1 MRNLKELF
9 CVACIALFFTS
20 CEETYNDKLFW
31 PGEISQEYGSY
42 IKPYT
47 LDLTYSGEKLIGK
60 TVSFKTENSETGTLT
75 LNDVVPGEKETPI
88 NNIQLYENE
97 EKGYYTFSGTNIT
110 MGGATVK
117 YNGSITPKTMKL
129 DLNVA
134 MPQSKWN
141 KSYGLSNFTKGKKMI
156 VGTTGGQ
163 YAWKESASEILT
175 GAFYVHMDDV
185 ELTKAGSQLFLR
197 MKLVQNALCY
207 FIPQL
212 LQTITLQPDGNIIAN
227 YTTSP
232 VYIGKVPINE
242 IDPDKDV
249 STIAMFVMKFM
260 IGTMKDTDI
269 SSALANRTWATSPIN
284 LLTWSVNNGKLKM
297 NLNLPAIIS
306 QATKDSE
313 TPIDAELISGI
324 VEALSKSDAIQ
335 LQKLLGTVNAIL
347 DNQYLGIIANMNE
360 SNFQQIFYLLT
371 EGITF
376 NVEEEEGH
384 THLYLTK
391 ESTTA
396 FIQLLPQL
404 QPVIENLL
412 PESMANNTTFKNLL
426 GYLMGTNEDSLP
438 ILWNA
443 ANTIDLGLDLLPQE

>member
-1 MRNLKELF
+1 MRNLEKLF
-9 CVACIALFFTS
+9 WVACAVFFFTS

-31 PGEISQEYGSY
+31 PGEISREYGSY

-60 TVSFKTENSETGTLT
+60 TVSFKTEDSETGTLT
-75 LNDVVPGEKETPI
+75 LNDVIPGEASTPI
-88 NNIQLYENE
+88 NGIKLYENE
-97 EKGYYTFSGTNIT
+97 EKGNYTFNGTNIT

-117 YNGSITPKTMKL
+117 YSGSITPKAMKL
-129 DLNVA
+129 DVNVT
-134 MPQSKWN
+134 MPQNKWN
-141 KSYGLSNFTKGKKMI
+141 KSYDLSNFTKGKKMTI
-156 VGTTGGQ
+156 GTSGGE
-163 YAWKESASEILT
+163 YVWKETNEILT

-185 ELTKAGSQLFLR
+185 ELTQAGSQLFLR
-197 MKLVQNALCY
+197 MKLIQNALCY

-232 VYIGKVPINE
+232 VYIGKIPINE

-249 STIAMFVMKFM
+249 ATIAMFVMKFM
-260 IGTMKDTDI
+260 IGTMSATDI
-269 SSALANRTWATSPIN
+269 NSALANRTWATSPIN
-284 LLTWSVNNGKLKM
+284 LLTWSVNNGKLKI

-306 QATKDSE
+306 QVTKDSE
-313 TPIDAELISGI
+313 TPIDPGLISGI

-335 LQKLLGTVNAIL
+335 LQKLLGTVNAVL
-347 DNQYLGIIANMNE
+347 GNQYLGIITNMNE

-391 ESTTA
+391 ESTTT

-412 PESMANNTTFKNLL
+412 PENMANNTTFKNLL

>member
-1 MRNLKELF
+1 MRNLEKLF
-9 CVACIALFFTS
+9 WVACAVFFFTS

-31 PGEISQEYGSY
+31 PGEISREYGSY

-60 TVSFKTENSETGTLT
+60 TISFKTEDSETGTLT
-75 LNDVVPGEKETPI
+75 LNDVIPGEASTPI
-88 NNIQLYENE
+88 NGIKLYENE
-97 EKGYYTFSGTNIT
+97 EKGNYTFNGTNIT

-117 YNGSITPKTMKL
+117 YSGSITPKAMKL
-129 DLNVA
+129 DVNVT
-134 MPQSKWN
+134 MPQNKWN
-141 KSYGLSNFTKGKKMI
+141 KSYDLSNFTKGKKMTI
-156 VGTTGGQ
+156 GTSGGE
-163 YAWKESASEILT
+163 YVWKETNEILT

-185 ELTKAGSQLFLR
+185 ELTQAGSQLFLR
-197 MKLVQNALCY
+197 MKLIQNALCY

-249 STIAMFVMKFM
+249 ATIAMFVMKFM
-260 IGTMKDTDI
+260 IGTMSATDI
-269 SSALANRTWATSPIN
+269 NSALANRTWATSPIN
-284 LLTWSVNNGKLKM
+284 LLTWSVNNGKLKI

-306 QATKDSE
+306 QVTKDSE
-313 TPIDAELISGI
+313 APMDPGLISGI

-335 LQKLLGTVNAIL
+335 LQKLLGIVNAVL
-347 DNQYLGIIANMNE
+347 GNQYLGIITNMNE

-412 PESMANNTTFKNLL
+412 PENMANNTTFKNLL

>member
-1 MRNLKELF
+1 MRNLEKLF
-9 CVACIALFFTS
+9 WVACAVFFFTS

-31 PGEISQEYGSY
+31 PGEISREYGSY

-60 TVSFKTENSETGTLT
+60 TISFKTEDSETGTLT
-75 LNDVVPGEKETPI
+75 LNDVIPGEASTPI
-88 NNIQLYENE
+88 NGIKLYENE
-97 EKGYYTFSGTNIT
+97 EKGNYTFNGTNIT

-117 YNGSITPKTMKL
+117 YSGSITPKAMKL
-129 DLNVA
+129 DINVT
-134 MPQSKWN
+134 MPQNKWN
-141 KSYGLSNFTKGKKMI
+141 KSYDLSNFTKGKKI
-156 VGTTGGQ
+156 TIGTSGGE
-163 YAWKESASEILT
+163 YVWKETNEILT

-185 ELTKAGSQLFLR
+185 ELTQAGSQLFLR
-197 MKLVQNALCY
+197 MKLIQNALCY

-249 STIAMFVMKFM
+249 ATIAMFVMKFM
-260 IGTMKDTDI
+260 IGTMSATDI
-269 SSALANRTWATSPIN
+269 NSALANRTWATSPIN
-284 LLTWSVNNGKLKM
+284 LLTWSVNNGKLKI

-306 QATKDSE
+306 QVTKDSE
-313 TPIDAELISGI
+313 TPIDPGLISGI

-335 LQKLLGTVNAIL
+335 LQKLLGTVNAVL
-347 DNQYLGIIANMNE
+347 GNQYLGIITNMNE

-412 PESMANNTTFKNLL
+412 PENMANNTTFKNLL

>member
-1 MRNLKELF
+1 MRNLEKLF
-9 CVACIALFFTS
+9 WVACVVFFFTS

-31 PGEISQEYGSY
+31 PGEISREYGSY

-47 LDLTYSGEKLIGK
+47 LDLTYSGEQLIGK
-60 TVSFKTENSETGTLT
+60 TVSFKTEDSETGTLT
-75 LNDVVPGEKETPI
+75 LNDVIPGEASTPI
-88 NNIQLYENE
+88 NNIKLYENE
-97 EKGYYTFSGTNIT
+97 EKGNYTFSGTNIT

-117 YNGSITPKTMKL
+117 YSGSITPKAMKL
-129 DLNVA
+129 DVNVT
-134 MPQSKWN
+134 MPQNKWN
-141 KSYGLSNFTKGKKMI
+141 KSYNLSNFTKGKKMTI
-156 VGTTGGQ
+156 GTNGGE
-163 YAWKESASEILT
+163 YVWKETNEILT

-185 ELTKAGSQLFLR
+185 ELTQAGSQLFLR
-197 MKLVQNALCY
+197 MKLIQNALCY

-232 VYIGKVPINE
+232 VYIGKIPINE

-249 STIAMFVMKFM
+249 ATIAMFVMKFM
-260 IGTMKDTDI
+260 IGTMSATDI
-269 SSALANRTWATSPIN
+269 NSALANRTWATSPIN
-284 LLTWSVNNGKLKM
+284 LLTWSVNNGKLKI

-306 QATKDSE
+306 QVTKDSE
-313 TPIDAELISGI
+313 TPIDPGLISGI

-335 LQKLLGTVNAIL
+335 LQKLLGTVNAVL
-347 DNQYLGIIANMNE
+347 GNQYLGIITNMNE
-360 SNFQQIFYLLT
+360 INFQQIFYLLT

-412 PESMANNTTFKNLL
+412 PENMANNTTFKNLL